1 MPQSR
6 KNLYSKRIKERK
18 DKTSIVLYVLGGA
31 GIIWLALLVAPY
43 VNGGLI
49 EIINNLPT
57 KMNTPFNIEFCQDSL
72 KTIFIFLLCYLLGIG
87 IYISSKRNYRRG
99 KEYGSAI
106 WGIASQVNKRYMQK
120 PEYKNKILTQ
130 NVKIG
135 LKAQKHRRNL
145 NTLVCGGSGAGKT
158 RFYVKPNIMQ
168 CNCSYVILDP
178 KRRNFERYRTF
189 IRKRGL

>member
-1 MPQSR
+1 M
-6 KNLYSKRIKERK
+6 K

-72 KTIFIFLLCYLLGIG
+72 KTIFIFLLAYVLSIG
-87 IYISSKRNYRRG
+87 VYISARKNYRRG
-99 KEYGSAI
+99 EEYGSAI
-106 WGIASQVNKRYMQK
+106 WGIAKQINKKYMQK
-120 PEYKNKILTQ
+120 PSTKNKILTQ

-135 LKAQKHRRNL
+135 IKAKKHRRNL
-145 NTLVCGGSGAGKT
+145 NTLVCGGSRSRKNKVFCKT
-158 RFYVKPNIMQ
+158 QYNAM
-168 CNCSYVILDP
+168 
-178 KRRNFERYRTF
+178 
-189 IRKRGL
+189 

>member
-1 MPQSR
+1 M
-6 KNLYSKRIKERK
+6 K

-106 WGIASQVNKRYMQK
+106 WGIASQINKKYMQK
-120 PEYKNKILTQ
+120 PEYKNKILTK

>member
-1 MPQSR
+1 M
-6 KNLYSKRIKERK
+6 K
-18 DKTSIVLYVLGGA
+18 DKTSIVLYVLGGV

-99 KEYGSAI
+99 QEYGSAI
-106 WGIASQVNKRYMQK
+106 WSGFLYSNFL
-120 PEYKNKILTQ
+120 NKIS
-130 NVKIG
+130 NG
-135 LKAQKHRRNL
+135 L
-145 NTLVCGGSGAGKT
+145 S
-158 RFYVKPNIMQ
+158 
-168 CNCSYVILDP
+168 
-178 KRRNFERYRTF
+178 
-189 IRKRGL
+189 

>member
-1 MPQSR
+1 M
-6 KNLYSKRIKERK
+6 K
-18 DKTSIVLYVLGGA
+18 DKTSIVLYVLGGT

-106 WGIASQVNKRYMQK
+106 WGIAGQVNKKYMQK

-178 KRRNFERYRTF
+178 KRRNFERYRTL
-189 IRKRGL
+189 IRKRGI